1 MKNRFFF
8 TLIALLLVTSC
19 WSQVIEDWRIHPND
33 AKYFIKGNFDN
44 STSYILTNVETGG
57 ITINNPKSI
66 YYGEYQNDHDDVL
79 FTFDHVETTCP
90 TKFDYISYWVYDD
103 EIKEWQPDVE
113 IRSADRGMEHRKI
126 MTVILV
132 LDCSSSLENDFVHD
146 FKYVKEGALT
156 FLRTMYN
163 ASKAGNIRIGII
175 GFNSLKRTQIRRIE
189 AINEGSYGDMVQFIN
204 NFDVANGT
212 ALYYSLD
219 TAITMVENYVQS
231 YKKTDKYTTPIV
243 VTFTDGLDQTSFDN
257 SKGIRS
263 ADSYY
268 SVISNRLKEND
279 IEHFVVPFKGSD
291 ISTEAQ
297 KDKFERVLRSL
308 TKPNDNDHYLPVNS
322 MSELGGIFGRIANN
336 LVERWQILRCYVAPA
351 RQGKVCWTFGKKSK
365 AAPPPPPPPHDDKPE
380 KDFMRLPLLGLN
392 VGIGGGF
399 SRPTNFLDFSVG
411 LDFAVAAKP
420 KFAMGGFFS
429 YKTTFQTIHQLS
441 FGLDFMIGPQKR
453 AFLLGLGCNTMFYRY
468 FRFDVREYY
477 YNYSLDHNEDY
488 YLDYEIKRIT
498 ESWDFDLRVGGIFK
512 VFYFFADFSI
522 GSYYISDDIILP
534 GSSSIYRSLGGG
546 SYVLPQMSL
555 NIGINFMQMGKKTRN
570 K

>member
-1 MKNRFFF
+1 MKKRIFF
-8 TLIALLLVTSC
+8 TITALLLGITC

-322 MSELGGIFGRIANN
+322 MSELGSIFGRIANN

-365 AAPPPPPPPHDDKPE
+365 TPPPPNPKPE

-411 LDFAVAAKP
+411 FDFAVGIKP
-420 KFAMGGFFS
+420 KFAMGAFCS

-441 FGLDFMIGPQKR
+441 FGLDFMIGPQKK
-453 AFLLGLGCNTMFYRY
+453 AFLLGLGCNTRFYRHLY
-468 FRFDVREYY
+468 FDEYFNPPGNWFDVERHS
-477 YNYSLDHNEDY
+477 YNE
-488 YLDYEIKRIT
+488 
-498 ESWDFDLRVGGIFK
+498 WDFDLRLGG
-512 VFYFFADFSI
+512 VLGAFYFFADFSI
-522 GSYYISDDIILP
+522 GPYVVYDEI
-534 GSSSIYRSLGGG
+534 G
-546 SYVLPQMSL
+546 SYENNSYLCTLPQLSL
-555 NIGINFMQMGKKTRN
+555 NLGINFMQLGKKN
-570 K
+570 KE

>member
-1 MKNRFFF
+1 MKKEILFV
-8 TLIALLLVTSC
+8 LLSILFGTTC

-44 STSYILTNVETGG
+44 STSYTLTNVETGG
-57 ITINNPKSI
+57 ITINNPKNI

-163 ASKAGNIRIGII
+163 ASKSGNIRIGII

-189 AINEGSYGDMVQFIN
+189 AINEGSYGEMVQFIN

-263 ADSYY
+263 ADAYY
-268 SVISNRLKEND
+268 SVVSNRLKEND

-297 KDKFERVLRSL
+297 KEKFERVLRSL

-322 MSELGGIFGRIANN
+322 MSELGSIFGRIANN

-365 AAPPPPPPPHDDKPE
+365 AAPPPKPHDDKPK
-380 KDFMRLPLLGLN
+380 KDFMRLPLFGLN

-420 KFAMGGFFS
+420 KFALGGFFS
-429 YKTTFQTIHQLS
+429 YKTTFQTINQLS
-441 FGLDFMIGPQKR
+441 FGLDFMIGPQKT
-453 AFLLGLGCNTMFYRY
+453 AFLLGLGCNTRFSRWTSFSHWYRNDWY
-468 FRFDVREYY
+468 HIDRHG
-477 YNYSLDHNEDY
+477 YNG
-488 YLDYEIKRIT
+488 
-498 ESWDFDLRVGGIFK
+498 WDFDLRLGGVFK
-512 VFYFFADFSI
+512 AFYFFTDFSI
-522 GSYYISDDIILP
+522 GTYEGDDEGDFLDDWWT
-534 GSSSIYRSLGGG
+534 YA
-546 SYVLPQMSL
+546 LPQVSL
-555 NIGINFMQMGKKTRN
+555 NVGINFMQLGKKKKN